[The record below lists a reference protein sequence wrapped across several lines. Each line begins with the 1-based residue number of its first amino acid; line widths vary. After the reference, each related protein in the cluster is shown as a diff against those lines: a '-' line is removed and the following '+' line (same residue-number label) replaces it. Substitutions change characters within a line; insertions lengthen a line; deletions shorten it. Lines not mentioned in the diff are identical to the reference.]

1 MLVKFQGWQ
10 NIDKRGG
17 GIVTR
22 LKIHVLLLV
31 SLLFLGV
38 GEGAVAGMWDFNAP
52 LPTPGSSF
60 FQML

>member
-1 MLVKFQGWQ
+1 MLVKIQGWQ
-10 NIDKRGG
+10 NIDQRGG

-38 GEGAVAGMWDFNAP
+38 GEGAVAGMWE
-52 LPTPGSSF
+52 G
-60 FQML
+60 